1 MTIACAL
8 HWYES
13 LLFLAPVGMTLA
25 VIGITSKI
33 EQRREAR
40 ETVDEMRPTV
50 EVPLQTAD
58 RALS

>member
-40 ETVDEMRPTV
+40 ETIDEMRPAGGV
-50 EVPLQTAD
+50 SLPTAD
-58 RALS
+58 RAVS